1 VTSLGHYL
9 SRRGEILILV
19 LLVVLS
25 ATLMLLSSSRKET
38 LARSLND
45 VAMTPVQTVLRSGEA
60 WVGLRSENE
69 GLRQRLA
76 ESALQISELREA
88 ATENERL
95 RAMLEIGPAT
105 KNRLIGA
112 RIIAHEA
119 TRAGRELK
127 IDQGAHEGLRNDL
140 CVITPAG
147 LVGKIS
153 RVAPRSAFVH
163 PLQALNCRVS
173 ARIARSRAEGIVEW
187 RGGSRLILAF
197 LPFRAD
203 VREGDEVVTSG
214 LGGVFPRG
222 VPVGRV
228 TEIGS
233 DPRDGSTRVELEPA
247 VDFSA
252 LEEVYV
258 VVGDAPFE
266 SEMNFEGLA
275 PAPAK

>member
-19 LLVVLS
+19 LLIVLS

-45 VAMTPVQTVLRSGEA
+45 VALTPVQTVMRSGEA
-60 WVGLRSENE
+60 WVGLRTENE
-69 GLRQRLA
+69 ELRRRLA
-76 ESALQISELREA
+76 ESSLEISALRET

-95 RAMLEIGPAT
+95 RAMLEIRPAT
-105 KNRLIGA
+105 KNRLVGA

-119 TRAGRELK
+119 ARAGRELK
-127 IDQGAHEGLRNDL
+127 IDKGTHEGLRNDL
-140 CVITPAG
+140 CVITPSG

-153 RVAPRSAFVH
+153 RVAPRSAFVR
-163 PLQALNCRVS
+163 PLQARNCRVS
-173 ARIARSRAEGIVEW
+173 VRTARSRAEGIVEW
-187 RGGSRLILAF
+187 RGGSRLTLGF

-203 VREGDEVVTSG
+203 VRPGDEVVTSG

-228 TEIGS
+228 AEIGS
-233 DPRDGSTRVELEPA
+233 DPRDGSTRVEIEPA
-247 VDFSA
+247 VDFSE

-258 VVGDAPFE
+258 VLGTEPFE
-266 SEMNFEGLA
+266 TDMSFEGLA